1 MLCITLELI
10 LPLTFFLAMFLNFS
24 FVFLI
29 ELVFR
34 VTTQLFCLLMKSL
47 QNPKYLSV
55 HNLKYGSIG
64 CLNKYCL
71 KQKLPSD
78 PPALGCS
85 CPIGWHICFLVQLN
99 SHKMADLSVYPSTTP
114 HPPRMDYPVQSHRIP
129 IGWHIY
135 ILIQLNP
142 LTKDHLPVKICQGI
156 LLFKVVTT
164 PLSNMSISSYD

>member
-24 FVFLI
+24 FVFLT

-71 KQKLPSD
+71 KQILPSD
-78 PPALGCS
+78 PPVLSCS
-85 CPIGWHICFLVQLN
+85 CPIGWHICFLIQLN
-99 SHKMADLSVYPSTTP
+99 SHKMADLSIYYS
-114 HPPRMDYPVQSHRIP
+114 PPPEWITLFNP
-129 IGWHIY
+129 IGFPLADTFIFSYNSVLTQRTIY
-135 ILIQLNP
+135 L
-142 LTKDHLPVKICQGI
+142 
-156 LLFKVVTT
+156 
-164 PLSNMSISSYD
+164 